1 MGKFHFEAKLPFQWH
16 KTSIMLKEMDSYIN
30 SFISKKQKKIK
41 KKKREA
47 LVIFIVNIIFLQ
59 KLEVCDAPKLD
70 VPYAL
75 I

>member
-1 MGKFHFEAKLPFQWH
+1 MGKFHFEAKLSFQWH
-16 KTSIMLKEMDSYIN
+16 KICIMLKEMDSYIN
-30 SFISKKQKKIK
+30 SFIRKKQKKIK
-41 KKKREA
+41 KIEA

>member
-1 MGKFHFEAKLPFQWH
+1 MGKFHFEAKLSFQWH
-16 KTSIMLKEMDSYIN
+16 KICIMLKEMDSYIN
-30 SFISKKQKKIK
+30 SFIRKKTEKDKKKI
-41 KKKREA
+41 EA

>member
-1 MGKFHFEAKLPFQWH
+1 MRLNFHFSGIKSASCLRRWTA
-16 KTSIMLKEMDSYIN
+16 TSIALSE
-30 SFISKKQKKIK
+30 KKRKKIQ
-41 KKKREA
+41 A